1 MSHRNPSPA
10 AFIRKFMGGFAAALA
25 CVAAPT
31 TALAEG
37 AEGKIPAELQS
48 GFSLVECALGSQSQ
62 RYTPPINLAS
72 QEVYVSG
79 TGQFSSCIDLMNQN
93 INYGNFTV
101 EGLGSASCVLASIPT
116 RNVVTWND
124 GSQSVIEFVGGLDVK
139 PLGQSVVT
147 TLGRVSSG
155 RYENALA
162 IKTLI
167 LTNIPGIPQCLSSG
181 VAFSSG
187 PVSLTLL
194 RLF

>member
-1 MSHRNPSPA
+1 
-10 AFIRKFMGGFAAALA
+10 MGGFVAALA
-25 CVAAPT
+25 CVTAPA
-31 TALAEG
+31 TALAESQV
-37 AEGKIPAELQS
+37 PQELQA
-48 GFSLVECALGSQSQ
+48 GFSLVECVMGSQNQ

-79 TGQFSSCIDLMNQN
+79 TGQYSSCIDLMNQN
-93 INYGNFTV
+93 INYGNFTL

-124 GSQSVIEFVGGLDVK
+124 GSQSIIEFVGGLDVK

-147 TLGRVSSG
+147 TLGRVASG

-162 IKTLI
+162 IKTI
-167 LTNIPGIPQCLSSG
+167 VLTNIPGIPQCLSSG
-181 VAFSSG
+181 VEFSSG